1 MISKF
6 IEILMLNMVGVLV
19 MVGPGFGEPLV
30 YPTKGQRAE
39 QQDRDEYAY
48 HQWAVDQKG
57 IDPSD
62 PANMQKYSSQAPE
75 EGGEVVGGAAK
86 GAALGAIGGA
96 IGGGAG
102 KGAAIGAAV
111 GGGSGLFRHRRHREE
126 RHAAERQAHQRYEQD
141 MQTYDRAW
149 GLCMK
154 GRGYEVG
161 SLS

>member
-1 MISKF
+1 MIKKLTKSLF
-6 IEILMLNMVGVLV
+6 AIVGGGLLLV
-19 MVGPGFGEPLV
+19 SPGFAEPLV
-30 YPTKGQRAE
+30 YPTKGQSPE
-39 QQDRDEYAY
+39 QQDRDHYDC
-48 HQWAVDQKG
+48 HQWAVQQTG

-62 PANMQKYSSQAPE
+62 PDNLQKYSYQGQQ

-96 IGGGAG
+96 IGGNAG

-111 GGGSGLFRHRRHREE
+111 GGGSGLFRHRRHTEQ
-126 RHAAERQAHQRYEQD
+126 RHAAEQQAHQRYQQD
-141 MQTYDRAW
+141 MQRYDQAW

-161 SLS
+161 